1 MITEH
6 RVTVQRTA
14 RYYTLGA
21 SAETSDRPGTLS
33 KQTRRIWFV
42 LHGYGQLAQYFI
54 RRFDVVANNETLI
67 VAPEGLSRLYTD
79 QQSGKVGASWL
90 TREDRDNEVI
100 DYVAYLDQVL
110 ASVLGE
116 HSLDGLE
123 VTLMGFSQG
132 ASTVCRWLDNSRQIR
147 ADRLILWAGYFP
159 NGLSDILSP
168 KTIIDLPVA
177 YVYGDQDE
185 YISQLSD
192 IGQYLNR
199 LKTDVPQ
206 LELIPFHGRHVVNRD
221 VLKTLVDRH

>member
-6 RVTVQRTA
+6 HVTVQRTA
-14 RYYTLGA
+14 RFYQL
-21 SAETSDRPGTLS
+21 GTLS
-33 KQTRRIWFV
+33 EKTRRIWFV

-54 RRFDVVANNETLI
+54 RRFDVVADDETLI

-79 QQSGKVGASWL
+79 QQAGKVGASWL

-100 DYVAYLDQVL
+100 DYVTYLDQVV
-110 ASVLGE
+110 ANVLGDQ
-116 HSLDGLE
+116 SLDGLE

-132 ASTVCRWLDNSRQIR
+132 ASTVCRWLDKSRQIR

-168 KTIIDLPVA
+168 ETITDLPVA

-192 IGQYLNR
+192 IDLYLNR
-199 LKTDVPQ
+199 LTADVPQ
-206 LELIPFHGRHVVNRD
+206 LELIPFHGKHVVDRE
-221 VLKTLVDRH
+221 VLKKLIDRH